1 MATHKDAIKRAR
13 QNIKRRARNRHY
25 RSLMRNQ
32 VKKVRGV
39 VASGDHASA
48 AEALSQAMSVIH
60 KVASKGVVHRK
71 QAARRVSRLA
81 KAVKALEPSA

>member
-1 MATHKDAIKRAR
+1 
-13 QNIKRRARNRHY
+13 
-25 RSLMRNQ
+25 
-32 VKKVRGV
+32 
-39 VASGDHASA
+39 
-48 AEALSQAMSVIH
+48 MSVIH